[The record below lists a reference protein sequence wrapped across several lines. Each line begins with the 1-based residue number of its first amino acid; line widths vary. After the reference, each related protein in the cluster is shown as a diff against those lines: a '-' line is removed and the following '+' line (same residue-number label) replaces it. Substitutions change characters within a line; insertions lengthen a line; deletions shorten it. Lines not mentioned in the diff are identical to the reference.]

1 MKKKIVG
8 FLILYLSLI
17 FFFDMMNLFK
27 LNLQIVL
34 IIFSLYLMRKRDV
47 KELLKEKLFG
57 AGLLVFIVDL
67 IKKLSYSY
75 LNKKDVYMYLIN
87 IFIILGIIE
96 ILKRLIIYEKK
107 TGFLEEEKTIK
118 TQVLERYNFTQREKE
133 VIELLILGK
142 TYKELAED
150 LFVSQNTIK
159 KHISNIYVKAKVSN
173 KSELMYLI
181 LTEN

>member
-1 MKKKIVG
+1 MRKKIMG
-8 FLILYLSLI
+8 ILILYLSLI
-17 FFFDMMNLFK
+17 FFFDMMILFGFHLK
-27 LNLQIVL
+27 IILIV
-34 IIFSLYLMRKRDV
+34 FSLYLIEKREL
-47 KELLKEKLFG
+47 KEHFKEKLLG
-57 AGLLVFIVDL
+57 GGLLVIIIDS
-67 IKKLSYSY
+67 IKKLSNSH
-75 LNKKDVYMYLIN
+75 LGKNDVYMYLIN
-87 IFIILGIIE
+87 IFIIIGIIE